1 MPTDAEII
9 AGNLAEV
16 RARIAA
22 ACRKVGRRPEEVTLV
37 AVTKTVGSVTAKA
50 LVEAGA
56 LDHGENRAQELERKA
71 EALRDLPIRWHMIG
85 HLQRNKVRAVLPIA
99 QMIHSVDSLRLAQ
112 EIADQATKQG
122 RKARVL
128 IEVNVSGEAS
138 KFGLPPGEVAP
149 LLKATA
155 SMENVIVAGLMTM
168 PPITAD
174 AETSRPHFR
183 RLRELRDSLAALR
196 PPNAPLDQLSMGM
209 SQDYAVAVEEGA
221 TLVRVGTA
229 LFRGLDRPS

>member
-9 AGNLAEV
+9 ARNLAEV
-16 RARIAA
+16 REKIAA

-37 AVTKTVGSVTAKA
+37 AVTKTVGSATAKA

-56 LDHGENRAQELERKA
+56 LDLGENRVQELEKKV
-71 EALRDLPIRWHMIG
+71 EALRDLPVRWHMIG

-112 EIADQATKQG
+112 EINDQAAKQG

-128 IEVNVSGEAS
+128 IEVSVSGEAS
-138 KFGLPPGEVAP
+138 KFGLPPGEAAP

-155 SMENVIVAGLMTM
+155 SMENVVVAGLMTM
-168 PPITAD
+168 PPIAAD
-174 AETSRPHFR
+174 PEMSRPHFR
-183 RLRELRDSLAALR
+183 RLRELRDLLAALK
-196 PPNAPLDQLSMGM
+196 PPNAPFDQLSMGM

-229 LFRGLDRPS
+229 LFRGVAPNM